1 MPAGHTA
8 IPHPAALARERV
20 GEAQSRAQREKRS
33 SPIFAHGDHILVD
46 LETRNEPL
54 AVSTKQLPRDGRAG
68 QRRTHTI
75 GGAPVPRPPMTPVCR
90 GPWLV
95 LLDADRREY

>member
-68 QRRTHTI
+68 QRQIPHAIRRTSIWSSLANGCVACH
-75 GGAPVPRPPMTPVCR
+75 AFY
-90 GPWLV
+90 
-95 LLDADRREY
+95 A